1 MAKLF
6 ANSGDPDQTLCSAAS
21 DLGLSCLPS
30 TLLHICHKLLTEI
43 CEILQIF
50 KGDLMKFCE
59 IFMKITFKLT

>member
-1 MAKLF
+1 MQESKQKVIKIVSLVK
-6 ANSGDPDQTLCSAAS
+6 NG
-21 DLGLSCLPS
+21 GWGWGGGES
-30 TLLHICHKLLTEI
+30 TMHTCHKLLTEI